1 MPPMETPM
9 ETVGRPLPGIVHRT
23 RQRVAVSGVA
33 VSISTALVILAA
45 SLLILVQP
53 AYLHPALDAAGSASL
68 LGVAPTEAHR
78 LSDATVAELVAGP
91 GSFDVRTSDGAA
103 VYSPA
108 EVGHLRNVRL
118 VLYAFLAVAGLCLAF
133 LLLRIIRSGS
143 RAGTWAAIR
152 RGAMGLGVGLVVA
165 GVVAFVAFEPAFELF
180 HRVFFPGGNWAFDP
194 TTDRLVQLYPLAF
207 WQLTTMALGLLSIG
221 LALIVWLLTRRRTPS
236 DPGAR
241 VRP

>member
-9 ETVGRPLPGIVHRT
+9 ETVGRPLPGIAHRT

-45 SLLILVQP
+45 SLLILLQR

-68 LGVAPTEAHR
+68 LGVAPTEVHR
-78 LSDATVAELVAGP
+78 LSDATVVQLVGGP
-91 GSFDVRTSDGAA
+91 GSFDVRTADGGAF
-103 VYSPA
+103 YSTA
-108 EVGHLRNVRL
+108 ETAHLRDARL
-118 VLYAFLAVAGLCLAF
+118 VLYGFLAVAGLCLAF
-133 LLLRIIRSGS
+133 LLLRLARSGTRS
-143 RAGTWAAIR
+143 ATWPAIR
-152 RGAMGLGVGLVVA
+152 RGALGLAIGLLVA

-180 HRVFFPGGNWAFDP
+180 HRLFFPGGNWAFDP
-194 TTDRLVQLYPLAF
+194 TSDRLVQLYPLAF

-221 LALIVWLLTRRRTPS
+221 LALLVWLLAHRRAPS
-236 DPGAR
+236 GPGAR